1 MKKNLKNPIKPDRFQ
16 FNNAILVEGKDDLE
30 FIVSFLKKLEIDDKI
45 YVHEVG
51 GNKGILGVDQRSL
64 HNSIKDSNFKK
75 YVKNLAIIFDGDGK
89 KDKFKEI
96 VKDLEQLNKKNED
109 INFIIPKVEVK
120 NEINKKPILSPK
132 PISITTSIYLFEQDL
147 ESLILKTFD
156 NNKYRQILKT
166 CVPKFFECCNLEDVK
181 NKNKFQA
188 LLSTQISKKEFKGVK
203 DIATLSLREASTNF
217 KNEFINYDHKEF
229 DNIKEFLLNLL
240 RTKKK

>member
-1 MKKNLKNPIKPDRFQ
+1 MKKNLKTPKNLERFQ
-16 FNNAILVEGKDDLE
+16 YPNLILVEGKDDLE
-30 FIVSFLKKLEIDDKI
+30 FIVSFLKKLNIDDKI

-51 GNKGILGVDQRSL
+51 GNKGILGIDERSL
-64 HNSIKDSNFKK
+64 RTSIKDSNFKK
-75 YVKNLAIIFDGDGK
+75 NVRNLAIIFDGDGK
-89 KDKFKEI
+89 KNKFNEIIKEL
-96 VKDLEQLNKKNED
+96 KQLNQEND
-109 INFIIPKVEVK
+109 DVNFIIPEVE
-120 NEINKKPILSPK
+120 NEINKKPPFLSK
-132 PISITTSIYLFEQDL
+132 PISIATSIYLFEQDL

-229 DNIKEFLLNLL
+229 DNIKEFLLNIIEN
-240 RTKKK
+240 

>member
-1 MKKNLKNPIKPDRFQ
+1 
-16 FNNAILVEGKDDLE
+16 
-30 FIVSFLKKLEIDDKI
+30 
-45 YVHEVG
+45 
-51 GNKGILGVDQRSL
+51 
-64 HNSIKDSNFKK
+64 
-75 YVKNLAIIFDGDGK
+75 
-89 KDKFKEI
+89 
-96 VKDLEQLNKKNED
+96 LEQLNQENEE
-109 INFIIPKVEVK
+109 INFIIPKVE

-132 PISITTSIYLFEQDL
+132 PISITTSIFLFEQDL

-229 DNIKEFLLNLL
+229 DNIKDFLLNLL
-240 RTKKK
+240 RTNKK